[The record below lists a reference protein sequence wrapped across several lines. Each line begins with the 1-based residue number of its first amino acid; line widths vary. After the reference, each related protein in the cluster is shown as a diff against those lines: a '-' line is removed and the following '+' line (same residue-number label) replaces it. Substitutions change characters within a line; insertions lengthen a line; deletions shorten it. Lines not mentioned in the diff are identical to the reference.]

1 MKRLKTLG
9 KYLVLFLKAFNVLSI
24 IFLLLLYFIVK
35 KVGIHFDWFIMMIY
49 PCGICFIYIVHEFIL
64 MFETFKENEPFN
76 SDNIE
81 RLKKSMKVCFIISLL
96 VVIALLINIF
106 LYSYYS
112 LQLRVA
118 LAFIAILFFGV
129 GVALYIISVLFKQ
142 AVKYKEEN
150 DLTI

>member
-64 MFETFKENEPFN
+64 MFETFKE
-76 SDNIE
+76 
-81 RLKKSMKVCFIISLL
+81 KVSKDYFQRYRIKPL
-96 VVIALLINIF
+96 IF
-106 LYSYYS
+106 L
-112 LQLRVA
+112 A
-118 LAFIAILFFGV
+118 DICDG
-129 GVALYIISVLFKQ
+129 
-142 AVKYKEEN
+142 
-150 DLTI
+150 LTVQDIR